1 MDWMPSEPTYAPQK
15 PAAVLFEGKA
25 QPELLAD
32 YRDLLTVKHV
42 CELTGLSAQTVRKE
56 INGGRLPGCR
66 IGRKLYVPK
75 PGFLDFI
82 AEGGGLYGSHVANR

>member
-1 MDWMPSEPTYAPQK
+1 MGWMPFESTSAQQRGAFVP
-15 PAAVLFEGKA
+15 FEGKA

-56 INGGRLPGCR
+56 INEGRLPGCR

-75 PGFLDFI
+75 PSFLDYVK
-82 AEGGGLYGSHVANR
+82 EGGGIQHVATR

>member
-1 MDWMPSEPTYAPQK
+1 MIRTQCK
-15 PAAVLFEGKA
+15 PALTTAEGAEMVDSTVLRS
-25 QPELLAD
+25 ELLAD
-32 YRDLLTVKHV
+32 YPDLLTVGHV

-56 INGGRLPGCR
+56 INAARLPGCR
-66 IGRKLYVPK
+66 IGRRLYVPK